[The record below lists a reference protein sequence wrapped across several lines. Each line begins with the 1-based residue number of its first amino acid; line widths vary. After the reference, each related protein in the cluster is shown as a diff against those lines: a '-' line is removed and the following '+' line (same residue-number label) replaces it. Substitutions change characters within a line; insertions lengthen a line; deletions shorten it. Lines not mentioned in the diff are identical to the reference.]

1 MSKLVQ
7 PVGGVVDST
16 PASHPGPVTLAGRFG
31 AVVRLDAARAAAP
44 LWRVFGGYDEIWT
57 YISGHGPFADEKAF
71 AAWLEGRE
79 AQSDPYYYTVHD
91 LHGRALGL
99 VALMHIRPA
108 MRIVEIGSIVYSSEL
123 QRTPLGTE
131 AQYLLA
137 HYAFETLGYRRY
149 EWKCDS
155 LNAASRRAALRYGF
169 VFEGIFREHMITK
182 GHSRDTAYFSM
193 LDGEWPDRKRNFERW
208 LQGDNFD
215 RNVRQKI
222 SLTALNGAAAEPAV
236 GVADK
241 SASAAVR
248 AMATSEPHAVT
259 GQRIGLPVDSTPA
272 PRPGPVTLK
281 GCYGRLEKLR
291 PDHWPDLWGAFA
303 GHDHVWTYISTD
315 GPFSDASDFSGFI
328 AQRAAAED
336 PYAYAIVDMRD
347 RAVGYVTL
355 LRINPQM
362 RVIEVGHV
370 LYSPRL
376 QRTPLGTETQYLLA
390 RYVFETLGYRRYE
403 WKCNA
408 LNAPS
413 RRAAL
418 RYGFVYEGTFR
429 QHMIAKG
436 RNRDDAW
443 FSMLDGEWPA
453 RKRNFERWL
462 APGNFGEE
470 GVQKISLATLNAA
483 AE

>member
-1 MSKLVQ
+1 MIKPGL
-7 PVGGVVDST
+7 PVGPAVDTT
-16 PASHPGPVTLAGRFG
+16 PALPPGPVTLIGHFG
-31 AVVRLDAARAAAP
+31 AVARLDAARVAAA
-44 LWRVFGGYDEIWT
+44 LWRVFGGHDEIWT
-57 YISGHGPFADEKAF
+57 YISGHGPFADEKTCT
-71 AAWLEGRE
+71 AWLEGRE
-79 AQSDPYYYTVHD
+79 TQSDPTYYTVHELD
-91 LHGRALGL
+91 GRVLGL
-99 VALMHIRPA
+99 IALMHIRPA
-108 MRIVEIGSIVYSSEL
+108 MRVVEIGSIVYSAEL
-123 QRTPLGTE
+123 RRTPLGSE
-131 AQYLLA
+131 SQYLLA
-137 HYAFETLGYRRY
+137 RYVFETLGYRRY
-149 EWKCDS
+149 EWKCDL
-155 LNAASRRAALRYGF
+155 LNASSRRAALRYGF
-169 VFEGIFREHMITK
+169 VFESIFRQHMIAK

-208 LQGDNFD
+208 LHPDNFD
-215 RNVRQKI
+215 RNGRQKV
-222 SLTALNGAAAEPAV
+222 SLAALNSAKAEPAS
-236 GVADK
+236 GFSGS
-241 SASAAVR
+241 SAGAVIPG
-248 AMATSEPHAVT
+248 MSEPHPVT
-259 GQRIGLPVDSTPA
+259 GQPIGLPVDPTAA

-281 GCYGRLEKLR
+281 GRYGRLEKLR
-291 PDHWPDLWGAFA
+291 PDHWPDLWEAFA

-315 GPFSDASDFSGFI
+315 GPFSEASNFAGFI
-328 AQRAAAED
+328 AHRAAAED
-336 PYAYAIVDMRD
+336 PYAFAIIDAGD
-347 RAVGYVTL
+347 HAVGYVTL

-429 QHMIAKG
+429 QHMVAKS

-443 FSMLDGEWPA
+443 FSMLDGEWPV

-462 APGNFGEE
+462 EPGNFDEKGA
-470 GVQKISLATLNAA
+470 QKISLAALNAA
-483 AE
+483 E